1 MQTFYHF
8 SEVDE
13 GFRFSAYGAGVR
25 PGVCGVGWTCASVA
39 FMLRNAFGV
48 RVRVRD
54 GEGGGCQ
61 PLCCVSSRGFGKQ
74 SINRAQDSNSG

>member
-13 GFRFSAYGAGVR
+13 GFRFSVYGAGVR
-25 PGVCGVGWTCASVA
+25 PGGWGIGWTCVA
-39 FMLRNAFGV
+39 FMLRIAFGV
-48 RVRVRD
+48 RVLV